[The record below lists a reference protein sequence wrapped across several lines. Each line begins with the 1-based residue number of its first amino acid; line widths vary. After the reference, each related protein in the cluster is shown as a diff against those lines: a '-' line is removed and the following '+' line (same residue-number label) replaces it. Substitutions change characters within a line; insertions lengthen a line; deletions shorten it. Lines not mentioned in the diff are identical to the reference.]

1 LNPALT
7 PVITNGGFVVDASV
21 GVSWAV
27 SSQSSPATGLLL
39 EEVAAGKP
47 FVVPG
52 LWMFEVA
59 NALLV
64 LMRRKKIQPQQCSR
78 ARGAL
83 SRLHPVID
91 DDGPRLALHRIWEL
105 ADELSLSIYD
115 AAYLELAQR
124 KGLPLAS
131 RDTKLRAAAAKC
143 GIPILL

>member
-1 LNPALT
+1 LR
-7 PVITNGGFVVDASV
+7 PVTGNQGFVADASV
-21 GVSWAV
+21 GVAWVV
-27 SSQSSPATGLLL
+27 SSQSSAASAILLDD
-39 EEVAAGKP
+39 VADGKP
-47 FVVPG
+47 LVVPG

-64 LMRRKKIQPQQCSR
+64 LMRRKKIQPQQAAR

-105 ADELSLSIYD
+105 AEEFALSIYD
-115 AAYLELAQR
+115 AVYLELAQR

-131 RDTKLRAAAAKC
+131 RDAGLRSAAAKC
-143 GIPILL
+143 GILLLP

>member
-1 LNPALT
+1 MA
-7 PVITNGGFVVDASV
+7 DASV

-27 SSQSSPATGLLL
+27 SSQSSPAGATLL
-39 EEVAAGKP
+39 EEIAAGKP

-64 LMRRKKIQPQQCSR
+64 LMRRKKIQAEQCAR

-83 SRLHPVID
+83 NRLHPAVD
-91 DDGPRLALHRIWEL
+91 DDGPRLAMHRIWEF
-105 ADELSLSIYD
+105 ADEFALSIYD
-115 AAYLELAQR
+115 AVYLELAHR

-131 RDTKLRAAAAKC
+131 RDAALRRAAAKC
-143 GIPILL
+143 GVRLLL

>member
-1 LNPALT
+1 M
-7 PVITNGGFVVDASV
+7 

-27 SSQSSPATGLLL
+27 SSQSSPAAATLL
-39 EEVAAGKP
+39 EHVAAGKP

-64 LMRRKKIQPQQCSR
+64 LMRRNKIPPLQCAR
-78 ARGAL
+78 TRGAL

-91 DDGPRLALHRIWEL
+91 DDGPRLALHRIWEF
-105 ADELSLSIYD
+105 ADEFTLSIYD
-115 AAYLELAQR
+115 AVYLELAQR

-131 RDTKLRAAAAKC
+131 RDAALRRAAAKC
-143 GIPILL
+143 GVPLLL